1 MSKRATPLKKPEI
14 ILDQNDASAP
24 LYRQLY
30 ERLRDFIL
38 AGHLEAGTRLPST
51 RVLASSLGVSRT
63 TTALAY
69 EQLLL
74 EGYIESRVGDGTWVA
89 RLQPEQLFQGS
100 RNAQDLG
107 ATDPSGTPPAVL
119 ARRGQV
125 LIDTPYP
132 EEFYGHQGNHGT
144 SLFLVGQPDVT
155 SFPYEIWA
163 RLVARHARQS
173 LQAVSFYQDVQGY
186 APLRQ
191 AIARHI
197 SMTRGV
203 HCSPEQI
210 ILTTGAQGALDL
222 IARVLLDPGDPAWVE
237 DPGYSGARGAL
248 LAAGAKLVAVP
259 IDEEGLDVDAGR
271 QLCPEARLAIVTPSH
286 QFPTGVTMNLS
297 RRLALLEWSR
307 EAHAWIVE
315 DDYDSEYRF
324 SGRPLEALH
333 GLDRAG
339 RVLYIGTFS
348 KVLFPSLRLGYL
360 VAPPELLKGLIATLR
375 LIAVHL
381 PLLEQMALADFM
393 AEGYF
398 ARHVRKM
405 RLLYGERRNTLIEA
419 LTRELGDILDVA
431 VPEAGM
437 HLVAWLPSGMSA
449 QAAAHR
455 AAAHGLHILP
465 ISKFSMR
472 SLQRDGLVLG
482 FASVSPQ
489 ELRAGVHTLALA
501 LQAH

>member
-1 MSKRATPLKKPEI
+1 MSKRATPLERLEI
-14 ILDQNDASAP
+14 LLDQHASAP

-30 ERLRDFIL
+30 ERLRGSIL

-69 EQLLL
+69 ELLLL
-74 EGYIESRVGDGTWVA
+74 EGYLESRVGDGTWVA
-89 RLQPEQLFQGS
+89 RLHPEQVFQGS
-100 RNAQDLG
+100 GNAPSLDVSD
-107 ATDPSGTPPAVL
+107 TSGTKPAVF

-125 LIDTPYP
+125 LIDMPYP
-132 EEFYGHQGNHGT
+132 EGFYGERARRGR

-155 SFPYEIWA
+155 SFPYKIWA
-163 RLVARHARQS
+163 RLLARHARHS
-173 LQAVSFYQDVQGY
+173 LPALSGYQYVQGY
-186 APLRQ
+186 LPLRQ
-191 AIARHI
+191 AIATHI
-197 SMTRGV
+197 GVTRGV

-210 ILTTGAQGALDL
+210 ILTTGGQGALDL
-222 IARVLLDPGDPAWVE
+222 VARVLLDPGDAAWIE

-259 IDEEGLDVDAGR
+259 VDGEGLDVQAGR
-271 QLCPEARLAIVTPSH
+271 QLCPQARLAIVTPSH
-286 QFPTGVTMNLS
+286 QFPTGVTMSLS

-307 EAHAWIVE
+307 EAGAWIVE

-324 SGRPLEALH
+324 SGRPLDALH

-360 VAPPELLKGLIATLR
+360 VAPPELLKGLIATHR

-381 PLLEQMALADFM
+381 PLLEQLALADFL
-393 AEGYF
+393 AQGYF
-398 ARHVRKM
+398 ARHVRRM
-405 RLLYGERRNTLIEA
+405 RLLYRERRNALVDA
-419 LTRELGDILDVA
+419 LTQELGKRLEVT

-437 HLVAWLPSGMSA
+437 HLVVWLPSGMSA
-449 QAAAHR
+449 QAIAQR
-455 AAAHGLHILP
+455 AAASGLHILP
-465 ISKFSMR
+465 ISQFSLR

-482 FASVSPQ
+482 FASASPQ
-489 ELRAGVHTLALA
+489 ELRAGVQTLALA
-501 LQAH
+501 LQEH